1 MQIPAS
7 IKDHRQLIAE
17 KLATDLITNPE
28 AAAKTADLHY
38 VSDRQP
44 GFTRKPWGRGFS
56 YFDSQGERVSESKLI
71 ERFKALNIPPAWQ
84 EVWICLDPKGHL
96 QATGRDDK
104 GRKQYRY
111 HPEWR
116 KLRSQAKFAR
126 LIPFGLSLP
135 LIRKQYDSHL
145 RKRKLTREKI
155 LAVVVR
161 LLDETLI
168 RVGNPQYARQNSSFG
183 LTTLR
188 NRHVEIF
195 KHKVCFEFTGKSGIQ
210 HEIELR
216 DRRLARAIKRCQ
228 EIPGY
233 QLFQYFD
240 DDGNKQQVDSGDVNQ
255 YLETITGH
263 TFTAKEFRTW
273 AGTME
278 AAIALQD
285 VGNFQSDT
293 EAKQNIVNAVKLVA
307 KRLGNRP
314 ATCRKYYIHPLVL
327 ETYQAGQLLETLESI
342 KTQVPSADELLE
354 LDELAM
360 LSFLEQ
366 QKK

>member
-1 MQIPAS
+1 MQIPSSLAER
-7 IKDHRQLIAE
+7 RQLIE
-17 KLATDLITNPE
+17 KKLASDLIINPE
-28 AAAKTADLHY
+28 AAANTANLCY

-44 GFTRKPWGRGFS
+44 GFTRKKWGRGFS
-56 YFDSQGERVSESKLI
+56 YFDSNGDRVSETKLI
-71 ERFKALNIPPAWQ
+71 ERFKALKIPPAWQ
-84 EVWICLDPKGHL
+84 EVWICSDRNGHL
-96 QATGRDDK
+96 QATGRDSQ

-116 KLRSQAKFAR
+116 RLRSQAKFAR
-126 LIPFGLSLP
+126 MVPFGLALP
-135 LIRKQYDSHL
+135 LIRQQYDRHL
-145 RKRKLTREKI
+145 RQRKLTREKI

-161 LLDETLI
+161 LLDDTLI
-168 RVGNPQYARQNSSFG
+168 RVGNPQYAKKNSSYG

-195 KHKVCFEFTGKSGIQ
+195 TNKVRFEFTGKSGIQ

-216 DRRLARAIKRCQ
+216 DRRLARAIRRCQ

-240 DDGNKQQVDSGDVNQ
+240 DDGQKQTVDSGDVNE

-263 TFTAKEFRTW
+263 NFTAKEFRTW

-278 AAIALQD
+278 AAVALQN
-285 VGNFQSDT
+285 VGNFESDT
-293 EAKQNIVNAVKLVA
+293 EAKKNVVSVVKGVA
-307 KRLGNRP
+307 KKLGNRP

-327 ETYQAGQLLETLESI
+327 DTYQAGKLLVKLEDI
-342 KTQVPSADELLE
+342 RTQITSAEELLE
-354 LDELAM
+354 PDELAV

-366 QKK
+366 H